1 MLDVFYGVLAA
12 LIVKEIIM
20 EIVVY
25 IETYFVRLKARKA
38 LKDLQVFREHIED
51 LEADDLDEDA
61 K

>member
-25 IETYFVRLKARKA
+25 LETYIVRLKARKA
-38 LKDLQVFREHIED
+38 I
-51 LEADDLDEDA
+51 
-61 K
+61 